1 MQINKKVLYGF
12 VINVIYKWKK
22 FLTTMIKKLNI
33 SATIIKNVKDISK
46 RNMLYGIVKNVYWL
60 LVINVNKII
69 LVNKDIG

>member
-46 RNMLYGIVKNVYWL
+46 RNMLYGIVKNVY
-60 LVINVNKII
+60 
-69 LVNKDIG
+69 